1 MSVIYKTLFE
11 VKVMHEY
18 FLTRKDGSVIFEKP
32 DQPSRLDFLLNEFI
46 EGKRSINEYIN
57 FEFPE
62 SLKSIY
68 AGLFLKILPAY
79 SGCKIVVRVNARTLA
94 DQSVVYEP
102 FVPLTNDLNI
112 FILLSRKDSA
122 IDTFTNARIIRSCP
136 SIYFFSNIDAVTPR
150 SFPFLTGSIPVQDTS
165 FAYEQG
171 ELSLSGI
178 KIQEYYRQGGVDTW
192 NDVAGSGFSNEAD
205 RLLLPEKFNYT
216 FDDTTNLTNAIFV
229 LKDSNGNE
237 AANITTTDADGIG
250 RKFPLNF
257 SGKVKT
263 IPSVAPSPLTEFLY
277 TLEATGNNGY
287 SRSHNI
293 FFSNDVTAANPW
305 AVLNI
310 GTTADNSDFNLFAND
325 GFIIKRKDALGV
337 WTQAP
342 VFEIPFK
349 SRLAYWRFISNR
361 GRELNV
367 SAALA
372 DYVNKENKVL
382 VTKRPRSLAKSWFF
396 LRKEA
401 SNDTVYVPN
410 PVSPELKFENDRRF
424 FFDIRV
430 QQSVLFPEVV

>member
-1 MSVIYKTLFE
+1 MPVIYKTLFE

-18 FLTRKDGSVIFEKP
+18 FLTRKDGSVVFEKP
-32 DQPSRLDFLLNEFI
+32 DQTSRLEFLLNEFRV
-46 EGKRSINEYIN
+46 ERRSINEYIN

-62 SLKSIY
+62 NLKSVY

-79 SGCKIVVRVNARTLA
+79 SGCKVVVRVNARILA

-112 FILLSRKDSA
+112 FIQLSRKDSA
-122 IDTFTNARIIRSCP
+122 IDTYTNARIKRSCP
-136 SIYFFSNIDAVTPR
+136 SIYFFSNMNAVTPR
-150 SFPFLTGSIPVQDTS
+150 TFPFLTGSVPVQDVS

-171 ELSLSGI
+171 ELSLSGV

-192 NDVAGSGFSNEAD
+192 SDVIGSGFANEAD

-216 FDDTTNLTNAIFV
+216 FDDIAGLTNVVFV
-229 LKDSNGNE
+229 LKDSSGNE
-237 AANITTTDADGIG
+237 AANITASDAGGISA
-250 RKFPLNF
+250 KFPLNF
-257 SGKVKT
+257 SGKVKS
-263 IPSVAPSPLTEFLY
+263 IPSAAPLQLTEFLY
-277 TLEATGNNGY
+277 TLEVSGNNGY

-293 FFSNDVTAANPW
+293 FFSNDLTAANPW

-310 GTTADNSDFNLFAND
+310 GTIAANNAFNLFASD
-325 GFIIKRKDALGV
+325 GFIIKRKDAFGI
-337 WTQAP
+337 WTPAP

-410 PVSPELKFENDRRF
+410 PVSPELKFENDKRF

-430 QQSVLFPEVV
+430 QQSALFPEVV